1 MEFIKNVWKPMGILF
16 LFVALL
22 IVKVRWLT
30 EATVAQWIIDSC
42 LVGLAL
48 RYYQTFALYVMYGVM
63 VIGKGVGIRRLL
75 K

>member
-1 MEFIKNVWKPMGILF
+1 MEFIKNVRKPIGILF

-22 IVKVRWLT
+22 IVKVRWLS
-30 EATVAQWIIDSC
+30 EATVAQWILDSC
-42 LVGLAL
+42 LVGMAL
-48 RYYQTFALYVMYGVM
+48 RYYQTFALYVMYGVL